1 MKIATFNVNS
11 IRTRLPIVIDW
22 LAANQPDALCVQET
36 KVQDKDFPV
45 DEFASTGYNV
55 IYKGQKS
62 YNGVAIFSKHKFTN
76 VEYSFNDSVG
86 DEARFIKAQI
96 NGITIVNTYVPQ
108 GFEMD
113 SEKYQHKLD
122 WLKKLFAYFKKNFTP
137 ADNLVWLGDL
147 NIAPTDKD
155 VYDPIALD
163 GGVCFNKDLSKI
175 FDGFIEWGFVDLY
188 RLHHKAGGNF
198 SFWDYRQPNGFK
210 RNLGWRLDHILA
222 AKLLAENCTTCLIDT
237 KPRTLEKPSDHT
249 FVIAEVKNL

>member
-1 MKIATFNVNS
+1 MNVATFNVNS

-22 LAANQPDALCVQET
+22 LTANKPDALCVQET

-45 DEFASTGYNV
+45 DEFTSTGYNV

-62 YNGVAIFSKHKFTN
+62 YNGVAIFSKHKFTDI
-76 VEYSFNDSVG
+76 EYSFDDSLG

-96 NGITIVNTYVPQ
+96 NGITIINTYVPQ

-122 WLKKLFAYFKKNFTP
+122 WLKKLFAYFKENFTP
-137 ADNLVWLGDL
+137 TDKLIWLGDL

-155 VYDPIALD
+155 VYDPIELA
-163 GGVCFNKDLSKI
+163 GCVCFNDQLTNI
-175 FDGFIEWGFVDLY
+175 FNGFIEWGFVDLF
-188 RLHHKAGGNF
+188 RLHHKEGGNF

-210 RNLGWRLDHILA
+210 RNLGWRLDHILGT
-222 AKLLAENCTTCLIDT
+222 KSLAEKCISCVIDT
-237 KPRTLEKPSDHT
+237 KPRLLEKPSDHT
-249 FVIAEVKNL
+249 FVIAEF